1 MPQASDIDSVKR
13 PGQTVVQPLAVVTRG
28 PTEALL
34 GRLPIDRPIGA
45 VAEEKPRQGGHD
57 LISSLAVASSMS
69 CLPARP
75 WCSSRPASCSPAE
88 QDPTYRGSFSQRRH
102 RRRHPSGHH
111 SPRCPGRHWKTV
123 ERCRISHSSGG
134 LLRGGQMGPTFQNRK
149 DRRSR
154 GHQLL
159 RCGTDSL
166 DSPRANHLVHRRRP
180 ANIASWL
187 MQIPRSGGVGWS
199 GSVTTGGRHYWPVS
213 SSP

>member
-111 SPRCPGRHWKTV
+111 SPRCPGCHGKTV
-123 ERCRISHSSGG
+123 ERCRISTRPVGCYVAVKWARRFRTVKIAGVEGTSSYGAG
-134 LLRGGQMGPTFQNRK
+134 LTR
-149 DRRSR
+149 
-154 GHQLL
+154 
-159 RCGTDSL
+159 
-166 DSPRANHLVHRRRP
+166 
-180 ANIASWL
+180 
-187 MQIPRSGGVGWS
+187 
-199 GSVTTGGRHYWPVS
+199 
-213 SSP
+213 